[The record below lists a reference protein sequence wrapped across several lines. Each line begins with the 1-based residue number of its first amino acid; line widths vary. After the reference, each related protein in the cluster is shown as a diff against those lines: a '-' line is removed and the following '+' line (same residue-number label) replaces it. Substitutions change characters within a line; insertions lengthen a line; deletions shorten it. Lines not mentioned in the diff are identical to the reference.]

1 MQHMTTASYYP
12 DQQQMHTAAPVYHQ
26 QYPNGGPGNPNAYH
40 QGHSQ
45 PHYQSHYA
53 TTIYPV
59 TPALNAE
66 YEVRKKATMDA
77 LNEFFGDIKTRQ
89 LDPGAYGSVSQR
101 LMHLHNLPSL
111 AGAADYSA
119 GTAVAS
125 AAAPL
130 GSHYTLPL
138 SNVRTKQ
145 DLHSID
151 HFLESV
157 QSTIYEHETSS
168 AAATAGVAQPG
179 AHYVPTE
186 VNLRSS
192 NSPTQMSAAPQVSSH
207 ILPPPMTTTS
217 NDTPALTPASSVVS
231 YNSPGSVHS
240 QTISP
245 VVHQSNAGLY
255 PTLPSVTASA
265 DGTYTTSSS
274 AMPPSLA
281 TSFDPDG
288 RRRYSA
294 GLLQA
299 GRRSVDDDSLP
310 EIHRLGV
317 GSPNMDKM
325 EPPPM
330 YGTQYHHP
338 HAVQSS
344 AIDPALDSNSV
355 RAHERED
362 PDWLTKVRVLEE
374 IRTFIRFRMDHGVYD
389 EDSPRELHGLER
401 ENERLYPNL
410 RPEDE

>member
-1 MQHMTTASYYP
+1 MTTASYYP
-12 DQQQMHTAAPVYHQ
+12 DQQQMHTAPPVYHQ
-26 QYPNGGPGNPNAYH
+26 QYQNGGPGNPNAYH
-40 QGHSQ
+40 PGHSQ

-59 TPALNAE
+59 PSTLNAE

-101 LMHLHNLPSL
+101 LMHLHSLPSL
-111 AGAADYSA
+111 AGATEYSS
-119 GTAVAS
+119 GTAVATA

-130 GSHYTLPL
+130 ASHYTLPL

-157 QSTIYEHETSS
+157 QTTIYEHETSS
-168 AAATAGVAQPG
+168 GAAAAGVAQPG
-179 AHYVPTE
+179 AHILHAG
-186 VNLRSS
+186 VNYRTS
-192 NSPTQMSAAPQVSSH
+192 NSPTQLSTAPQVTSH
-207 ILPPPMTTTS
+207 ILPPPMTATS

-245 VVHQSNAGLY
+245 VVHQSNVSLY

-265 DGTYTTSSS
+265 DANGYTTTSS

-288 RRRYSA
+288 RRRYEA

-299 GRRSVDDDSLP
+299 ARRDADDDSLP

-317 GSPNMDKM
+317 GSPSMAKM
-325 EPPPM
+325 EPPPA
-330 YGTQYHHP
+330 YGGQYH
-338 HAVQSS
+338 ARGVQSS
-344 AIDPALDSNSV
+344 AIDPTLDSVSV

-362 PDWLTKVRVLEE
+362 PDWLTIVRVVEE
-374 IRTFIRFRMDHGVYD
+374 LRDFVHFRIEHGVYEE
-389 EDSPRELHGLER
+389 EDGPRGMGRGLER
-401 ENERLYPNL
+401 ENERLYPSI
-410 RPEDE
+410 RSDEE

>member
-45 PHYQSHYA
+45 HYQGHYA

-59 TPALNAE
+59 NPALTAE

-89 LDPGAYGSVSQR
+89 LDPGAYSSVSQR

-111 AGAADYSA
+111 AGAPEYSA
-119 GTAVAS
+119 GTAVATT
-125 AAAPL
+125 AAPL
-130 GSHYTLPL
+130 ASHYTLPL
-138 SNVRTKQ
+138 SNLRTKQ
-145 DLHSID
+145 DLHGID
-151 HFLESV
+151 HFLDSV

-168 AAATAGVAQPG
+168 RAASAGVAQAG
-179 AHYVPTE
+179 SHYIHAG
-186 VNLRSS
+186 VNLRAS
-192 NSPTQMSAAPQVSSH
+192 NSPPQLSSAPQVSSH
-207 ILPPPMTTTS
+207 ILPPPTTTTS

-245 VVHQSNAGLY
+245 VVHQTNASLY
-255 PTLPSVTASA
+255 PTLPSATTSA
-265 DGTYTTSSS
+265 DGAFTTTSS

-281 TSFDPDG
+281 TSFDTEG
-288 RRRYSA
+288 RRRYEA

-299 GRRSVDDDSLP
+299 GRPPAADDDMP

-317 GSPNMDKM
+317 SSPNMAKM
-325 EPPPM
+325 EPPV
-330 YGTQYHHP
+330 YYHQP
-338 HAVQSS
+338 H
-344 AIDPALDSNSV
+344 AIDPSLGSPSV
-355 RAHERED
+355 RADEHEHDRED
-362 PDWLTKVRVLEE
+362 SEWVTIVRVLEE
-374 IRTFIRFRMDHGVYD
+374 VRNFVRFRMDHGVYD
-389 EDSPRELHGLER
+389 DDLER
-401 ENERLYPNL
+401 ENHRLYPSI
-410 RPEDE
+410 RSEEE